1 MSLDVRSRSY
11 DVMGGYNLA
20 QAAADGTTGNPG
32 APTAAA
38 TLAAPKGGE
47 VIDANAATKQQ
58 IQSTF
63 KEQFGE
69 YAADPQ
75 KFHSL
80 MREVY
85 GDSYDV
91 GKTEQFRQSALRG

>member
-1 MSLDVRSRSY
+1 MSFDIRSNSYSVFSAAHLSGLFDDVKLPKA
-11 DVMGGYNLA
+11 VGH
-20 QAAADGTTGNPG
+20 PG
-32 APTAAA
+32 VAPDQ
-38 TLAAPKGGE
+38 

-75 KFHSL
+75 KFHAL

-91 GKTEQFRQSALRG
+91 GKA